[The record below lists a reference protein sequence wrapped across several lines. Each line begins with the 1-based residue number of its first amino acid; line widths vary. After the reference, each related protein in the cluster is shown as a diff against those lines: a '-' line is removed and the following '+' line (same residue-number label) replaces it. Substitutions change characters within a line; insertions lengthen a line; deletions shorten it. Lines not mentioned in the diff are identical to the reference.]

1 MRTTHYTP
9 LAPTCPHGERTDRT
23 TSEGTPLCPLCRLED
38 ARRPTIDPDMP
49 DWAALAAGDDTLD
62 EDDDEDTP
70 ATVEPPTDTAETLLG
85 SLFGPDSGNRFEAM
99 LQRWTER
106 QPQGMLF

>member
-9 LAPTCPHGERTDRT
+9 LAPCPHGERTDRT
-23 TSEGTPLCPLCRLED
+23 TSAGTPLCPLCRISE

-62 EDDDEDTP
+62 DDEELP
-70 ATVEPPTDTAETLLG
+70 APSPEPAADTADITFEQ
-85 SLFGPDSGNRFEAM
+85 LFGQESGNRIQAM

-106 QPQGMLF
+106 EPEGILF

>member
-9 LAPTCPHGERTDRT
+9 LAPCPHGERTDRT
-23 TSEGTPLCPLCRLED
+23 TSAGTPLCPLCRISE

-49 DWAALAAGDDTLD
+49 DWAALAAGDDTQ
-62 EDDDEDTP
+62 DDDEPLP
-70 ATVEPPTDTAETLLG
+70 APEPPTPADTTG
-85 SLFGPDSGNRFEAM
+85 IMFGDLFGPESGNRIQAM

-106 QPQGMLF
+106 EPERILF

>member
-23 TSEGTPLCPLCRLED
+23 TSAGTPLCPLCRITE
-38 ARRPTIDPDMP
+38 ARRTTIDPDMP

-62 EDDDEDTP
+62 EDDKPIAP
-70 ATVEPPTDTAETLLG
+70 APEQPADSTDLMFQQ
-85 SLFGPDSGNRFEAM
+85 LFGPESGNRIEAM

-106 QPQGMLF
+106 ESEGILF

>member
-9 LAPTCPHGERTDRT
+9 LAPCPHGERTDRT
-23 TSEGTPLCPLCRLED
+23 TSAGTPLCPLCRISE
-38 ARRPTIDPDMP
+38 AGRPTIDPDMP

-62 EDDDEDTP
+62 DDEPIDPAPEPAEDT
-70 ATVEPPTDTAETLLG
+70 TDITFGE
-85 SLFGPDSGNRFEAM
+85 LFGPESGNRIQAM

-106 QPQGMLF
+106 QPEGILF

>member
-9 LAPTCPHGERTDRT
+9 LAPCPHGERTDRT
-23 TSEGTPLCPLCRLED
+23 TSAGTPLCPLCRISE

-62 EDDDEDTP
+62 DDEDMP
-70 ATVEPPTDTAETLLG
+70 APDPESSPPADIMFEQ
-85 SLFGPDSGNRFEAM
+85 LFGQESGNRIQAM

-106 QPQGMLF
+106 EPEGILF